1 MGVTIGFVKNTAQI
15 IVFAFLTLC
24 DLPEIHRAGP
34 LSLVR
39 LCSVVDEELVEENTV
54 HQIGSICIL
63 GIGNSLELHLFS

>member
-34 LSLVR
+34 LSGADCAAWSMRSRSKKTQFIR
-39 LCSVVDEELVEENTV
+39 LDLFAF
-54 HQIGSICIL
+54 L
-63 GIGNSLELHLFS
+63 LLEIV